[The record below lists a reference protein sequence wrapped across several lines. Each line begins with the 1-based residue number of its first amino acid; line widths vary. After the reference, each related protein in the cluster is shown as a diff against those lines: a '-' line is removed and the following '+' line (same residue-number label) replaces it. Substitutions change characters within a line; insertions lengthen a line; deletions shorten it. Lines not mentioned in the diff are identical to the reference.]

1 MFEYAG
7 QRHETHADL
16 IESIAANWFVPG
28 ARIDHLDPDAEARE
42 CVDQLVVLGYVR
54 RWQCGEI
61 ALHGDLSAAFAR
73 RIELQR
79 EDIAFGGW

>member
-7 QRHETHADL
+7 QQYESRADL
-16 IESIAANWFVPG
+16 IEGVAANWFTAG

-54 RWQCGEI
+54 PG
-61 ALHGDLSAAFAR
+61 LLLFGT
-73 RIELQR
+73 
-79 EDIAFGGW
+79 DICI